1 MGPQHLRNAFSELKL
16 SKQYIQVGENMAKQT
31 NSKRQEQAQET
42 RNRIYASAIE
52 LMERK
57 GFENITIADI
67 SEKAGVSVG
76 AFYHYFDSKNDILAE
91 IFHRADEYFAT
102 QVVTSFSKASIP
114 EQIVEYFDHYAKFNV
129 ASGVE
134 TTQQLFNPKIKF
146 FIEEGRPMLEI
157 LQDLI
162 HKGQGRKE
170 IREDVDAMELVR
182 YLFVMARGVVFE
194 WSLYD
199 GGYDL
204 ETTMHRYMENLVT
217 TIKT

>member
-1 MGPQHLRNAFSELKL
+1 
-16 SKQYIQVGENMAKQT
+16 MAKRT
-31 NSKRQEQAQET
+31 NTKRQEQAQET
-42 RNRIYASAIE
+42 RNRIYSSAIE

-67 SEKAGVSVG
+67 SRKAEVSVG
-76 AFYHYFDSKNDILAE
+76 AFYHYFNSKNDILAE
-91 IFHRADEYFAT
+91 IFHQADEYFST
-102 QVVTSFSKASIP
+102 QVVASLSKSSIP
-114 EQIVEYFDHYAKFNV
+114 GQIVEYFDHYAKFNV

-134 TTQQLFNPKIKF
+134 TTQQLFTPKIKF

-162 HKGQGRKE
+162 RKGQEKNE
-170 IREDVDAMELVR
+170 IRGDTDAKELVR

-199 GGYDL
+199 GNYDL
-204 ETTMHRYMENLVT
+204 EARMHKYMENLVS
-217 TIKT
+217 TIEV